1 MRKFLQW
8 KLEKE
13 LIIISLDPTKITKLI
28 YLIVISY
35 TLVRLHKGIQSYS
48 YIYQTSTIYLQVC
61 KHSVIVA
68 ASMKYPLHNLQIM
81 CSFRAVT
88 GNLMRFYRDTRI
100 IRFKVLEHRLRA
112 QGQELCLFSLQS
124 GFPNC
129 FTDKKG
135 GQ

>member
-48 YIYQTSTIYLQVC
+48 YIYIYIYIYQTSTIYLQVC

-68 ASMKYPLHNLQIM
+68 ASMRYPLHNLQMM
-81 CSFRAVT
+81 CSFSAVT
-88 GNLMRFYRDTRI
+88 GNLMRFCRNTRV
-100 IRFKVLEHRLRA
+100 IRFKVLEHRHR
-112 QGQELCLFSLQS
+112 GS
-124 GFPNC
+124 G
-129 FTDKKG
+129 
-135 GQ
+135 

>member
-68 ASMKYPLHNLQIM
+68 ASMRYPLHNLQMM
-81 CSFRAVT
+81 CSFSAVT
-88 GNLMRFYRDTRI
+88 GNLMRFCRNTRI
-100 IRFKVLEHRLRA
+100 IRFKVLEHRHR
-112 QGQELCLFSLQS
+112 GS
-124 GFPNC
+124 G
-129 FTDKKG
+129 
-135 GQ
+135 